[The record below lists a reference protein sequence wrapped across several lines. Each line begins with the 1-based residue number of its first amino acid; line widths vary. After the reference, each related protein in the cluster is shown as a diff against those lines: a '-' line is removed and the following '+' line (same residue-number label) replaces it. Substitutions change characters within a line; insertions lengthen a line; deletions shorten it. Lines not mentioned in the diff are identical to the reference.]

1 MGRLVRDLDR
11 PVTFSSLV
19 LAWPLQSPRGMPSS
33 GIGQCYPLFLQNLYK
48 NWSLPVSDQSSE
60 RRGGFFAAGLML
72 LVLLSAGIRVFF
84 WQIYQPQTAGDTGT
98 YLRLA
103 SEIGSLDFSGY
114 QGRRTPMYPL
124 LLVVA
129 QMNYTTVWLI
139 QSLLGVGISV
149 LLYLLVLQLVP
160 SVGLALALALL
171 HSLTL
176 NQLFYEANIL
186 TETLATFLLVASVLL
201 MLKANRVPRGVGWA
215 ALVGLCMAAT
225 VLTRPNFIY
234 LGPLYGLVLLVA
246 AWGRD
251 KRRLLA
257 FVAAFALPIFGW
269 MLFNKATIG
278 YFGLTTQIGMSL
290 AQHSGKFMDKAPDE
304 FATLREIYMKRRA
317 QMPPDADRMNIWDA
331 VPDMLEKTRLS
342 FVELNRELT
351 KLSVQL
357 IASHPGL
364 YLRSV
369 GGAWVSFWAVPNT
382 WNLED
387 IHGPGTRRALESIW
401 SVEQFLLRAMNL
413 ALVLLAPCLAV
424 RALFRRFADRRENS
438 YLLLAAVVVA
448 GSIVQALLEATDN
461 GRYSIPTQPL
471 VVVFVV
477 ALGYQYLRERFGT
490 RRPAIPAQ
498 RDLATV
504 GQTESNKYNLDHS
517 AGRMK

>member
-1 MGRLVRDLDR
+1 
-11 PVTFSSLV
+11 
-19 LAWPLQSPRGMPSS
+19 
-33 GIGQCYPLFLQNLYK
+33 
-48 NWSLPVSDQSSE
+48 VSDQSNE
-60 RRGGFFAAGLML
+60 RRGRFFAAGLML
-72 LVLLSAGIRVFF
+72 LVLLCAGIRVCF

-98 YLRLA
+98 YLQLA

-114 QGRRTPMYPL
+114 QGRRTPIYPL
-124 LLVVA
+124 LLVIA
-129 QMNYTTVWLI
+129 QMNYTMVWLI
-139 QSLLGVGISV
+139 QSLLGIGISV

-160 SVGLALALALL
+160 SVGLAFALALF

-176 NQLFYEANIL
+176 NQLFYEANVL
-186 TETLATFLLVASVLL
+186 TETLATLLLVASVLL
-201 MLKANRVPRGVGWA
+201 MLRANRVPGGVGLA

-246 AWGRD
+246 AWSGD

-304 FATLREIYMKRRA
+304 YATLRDIYMKRRA

-331 VPDMLEKTRLS
+331 VPDMLEKSRLS
-342 FVELNRELT
+342 FVELNRQLT

-369 GGAWVSFWAVPNT
+369 SGAWYSFWAVPNN
-382 WNLED
+382 WNPDD
-387 IHGPGTRRALESIW
+387 IRGPGTRRALESIW
-401 SVEQFLLRAMNL
+401 SVEQLLLRAMNL
-413 ALVLLAPCLAV
+413 VLVVLAPCLALH
-424 RALFRRFADRRENS
+424 ALSRRFTDQRENK
-438 YLLLAAVVVA
+438 YLLLAAVVLA
-448 GSIVQALLEATDN
+448 SSIVQALLEATDN
-461 GRYSIPTQPL
+461 GRYSMPTQPL

-477 ALGYQYLRERFGT
+477 ALGYQFLQERLGA
-490 RRPAIPAQ
+490 RRSTVPRQ
-498 RDLATV
+498 RDLPSV
-504 GQTESNKYNLDHS
+504 ESNKYKLDHT